1 MSIRVHTESAVSFS
15 GNAVCINGE
24 SVLLLSASLF
34 YFRIPREH
42 WRERMEQVKAMG
54 YNSIDVYFPWNFHE
68 LREDEW
74 DFEGMR
80 DTESFLRLAAEA
92 GLWVIARPGPY
103 ICSEWDGGALPV
115 YLYAKQPPM
124 KLRDN
129 DPVFLGYVGKWYD
142 KILPILQRQQAGAG
156 GSVICVQ
163 LDNELDFYD
172 CGDPKGYISALRD
185 MALAQGIK
193 VPLIACAGQG
203 GLPQASGL
211 AEGVVPTCNFYP
223 DDREPE
229 FERKVLHYREKLA
242 EMNIPLL
249 VTETN
254 RTHYLLRRLL
264 SAGAKLLG
272 PYLQV
277 SGTNFG
283 FTNAM
288 NNWGKPLAFLTSDY
302 DFGGMISPEGH
313 IRPEAHEGRLLGRLI
328 RAYGAALAEAEPAA
342 KQAWKAEGDTENVF
356 GPFAL
361 ELKGGGQL
369 VFITNG
375 DERNKRITMRA
386 REEGLS
392 FPSAGALVLSGSRSL
407 ALPVD
412 VPLSLWG
419 LPGRIVYSTAEL
431 YMADRL
437 TGGAA
442 LAFHTEG
449 GGEMALAFDAPVA
462 SAAAEHAALE
472 QTGRQLCI
480 RFAGAKT
487 ALCRVRLEDERLL
500 TIVVTYRLKALNT
513 ETISLNGEIT
523 FAEPSAK
530 VEKPVENIG
539 VKWRLAS
546 ADGGKPAAL
555 ADRVGGA
562 SLQPP
567 FLEHLG
573 VYRGFAW
580 YETVAR
586 VPEKANIKGVLV
598 RQGGDIVSLYA
609 GGQYI
614 GTVTPGGGGAFMPIG
629 ESDVLPAGA
638 LRMQVRT
645 EIWGHTNFDDAR
657 LPGLRLPSLKG
668 IGGLTAVTRVCDIS
682 SNWRVFHA
690 AEDMFGTGVGEVGG
704 TARIGKTDK
713 AEMSDKTDKTDK
725 TEKTE
730 KTDNTDKIDV
740 TDESLWP
747 VVGFGGW
754 LSAGQRSYEI
764 FRREFEPS
772 VDADSW
778 TLHFRGIE
786 AEARLEVNGNDAG
799 PIHRFD
805 PFVDITPYVE
815 PGETVQLAVCL
826 TRTLGQSAGRIIV
839 YEGSAASGFTVF
851 TAEEPQLK
859 ASAEAADV
867 AAAEQQLPLS
877 LASGIAGWLLG
888 SVKNSAAGKGWR
900 VRTTGCGLKLT
911 VFMGERIVGR
921 LWLPGGAARPVM
933 AGGSADSFYLPG
945 PWFGEEDE
953 QLSIFLEAVDPQT
966 HGKLDSLDFIP
977 V

>member
-1 MSIRVHTESAVSFS
+1 MSIRVHAESAVSFS
-15 GNAVCINGE
+15 GNAVRINGE
-24 SVLLLSASLF
+24 SVVLLCASLF

-80 DTESFLRLAAEA
+80 DAESFLRLAAEA

-103 ICSEWDGGALPV
+103 ICSEWDGGALPA
-115 YLYAKQPPM
+115 YLYAKQAPM
-124 KLRDN
+124 RLRDN
-129 DPVFLGYVGKWYD
+129 DPVFLEYVRKWYD

-156 GSVICVQ
+156 GNVICVQ

-223 DDREPE
+223 DNRDPE
-229 FERKVLHYREKLA
+229 FEHKVHHYREKLA
-242 EMNIPLL
+242 GMNVPLL

-254 RTHYLLRRLL
+254 RTHYLLLRLL

-283 FTNAM
+283 FTNAT
-288 NNWGKPLAFLTSDY
+288 NNWGRPLAFLTSDY

-313 IRPEAHEGRLLGRLI
+313 IRPEAYEGRLLGRLI
-328 RAYGAALAEAEPAA
+328 RAYGVALAEADPDA
-342 KQAWKAEGDTENVF
+342 KRAWKAEGDTENVF

-375 DERNKRITMRA
+375 DGCDKRITLRA
-386 REEGLS
+386 AENGLS
-392 FPSAGALVLSGSRSL
+392 FPSAGALELVGLRSL

-431 YMADRL
+431 YMAERQA
-437 TGGAA
+437 GGAV
-442 LAFHTEG
+442 LAFHMEG
-449 GGEMALAFDAPVA
+449 SGEMALAFDAPVA
-462 SAAAEHAALE
+462 SAAAEYAALE
-472 QTGRQLCI
+472 QKGRQLRI
-480 RFAGAKT
+480 RFAGAET
-487 ALCRVRLEDERLL
+487 VLCRIRLGDGRQL
-500 TIVVTYRLKALNT
+500 TLIVTDRLKALYT
-513 ETISLNGEIT
+513 EEVSLDGELT
-523 FAEPSAK
+523 VVQPSAET
-530 VEKPVENIG
+530 VKPAENAD

-546 ADGGKPAAL
+546 AAGGKPAAR
-555 ADRVGGA
+555 AVRAGGA
-562 SLQPP
+562 SVHPP

-573 VYRGFAW
+573 VYRGYAW
-580 YETVAR
+580 YETAVR
-586 VPEKANIKGVLV
+586 VPGKTNIKGFLV
-598 RQGGDIVSLYA
+598 RQGGDVVSLYA

-614 GTVTPGGGGAFMPIG
+614 GTAAPGGGGAFMLIG
-629 ESDVLPAGA
+629 ESDGLPAGT
-638 LRMQVRT
+638 LRLQVRT

-657 LPGLRLPSLKG
+657 LPGLRLPALKG
-668 IGGLTAVTRVCDIS
+668 IRGLTAVTRVCDIS
-682 SNWRVFHA
+682 SNWRVFHTA
-690 AEDMFGTGVGEVGG
+690 DDTFGAGDAEGG
-704 TARIGKTDK
+704 NGKTG
-713 AEMSDKTDKTDK
+713 MH
-725 TEKTE
+725 EKPE
-730 KTDNTDKIDV
+730 KPGKPGASSQTGEAD
-740 TDESLWP
+740 DESLWP
-747 VVGFGGW
+747 LVGFGGW
-754 LSAGQRSYEI
+754 QSADHPAYEI

-772 VDADSW
+772 QDADSW
-778 TLHFRGIE
+778 TLHFRGLE
-786 AEARLEVNGNDAG
+786 AEARLEVNGNEAG
-799 PIHRFD
+799 PVHPLD
-805 PFVDITPYVE
+805 PFVDISSFVNS
-815 PGETVQLAVCL
+815 GETVRL
-826 TRTLGQSAGRIIV
+826 TVYLRRSIGQSAGRVIV

-851 TAEEPQLK
+851 AAEEPQLK
-859 ASAEAADV
+859 ASAEAADK
-867 AAAEQQLPLS
+867 ATAEQQLPLT
-877 LASGIAGWLLG
+877 LASGAAGWLFA
-888 SVKNSAAGKGWR
+888 SVKSSAAGKGWR
-900 VRTTGCGLKLT
+900 VRANGSALKLT

-945 PWFGEEDE
+945 PWFGEEGE
-953 QLSIFLEAVDPQT
+953 QLSIFLEAVDPQA
-966 HGKLDSLDFIP
+966 HGKLKSLDFIP